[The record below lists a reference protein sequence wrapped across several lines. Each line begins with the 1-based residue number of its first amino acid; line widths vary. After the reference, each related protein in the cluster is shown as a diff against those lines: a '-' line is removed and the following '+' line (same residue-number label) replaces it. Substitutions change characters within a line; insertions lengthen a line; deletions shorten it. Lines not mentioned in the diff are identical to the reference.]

1 MQSKHHIMFDGVRVP
16 ANISLTAAC
25 LTALARARPVTREVQ
40 QSVSAAKS
48 AAADYITSQVADLDD
63 PFEVAIA
70 AHALS
75 VVNHEEVEKAVQRL
89 KEIRRPSTS
98 TGETDGCV
106 HITLDIVKVQIY
118 QSHDLRL

>member
-16 ANISLTAAC
+16 ANISLTAAW
-25 LTALARARPVTREVQ
+25 LAALARARPVTREVQ

-48 AAADYITSQVADLDD
+48 AAADYISSQLADLDD

-75 VVNHEEVEKAVQRL
+75 VVNHEEAEKAVQRL

-106 HITLDIVKVQIY
+106 H
-118 QSHDLRL
+118 